1 MTNMVLCA
9 SSLHCKSVIN
19 GLINLTNFQIVGG
32 LGVVVV
38 GTLGGFP
45 LISSGT

>member
-1 MTNMVLCA
+1 MTNTVLCA

-32 LGVVVV
+32 LGVVVD
-38 GTLGGFP
+38 TLGGFP